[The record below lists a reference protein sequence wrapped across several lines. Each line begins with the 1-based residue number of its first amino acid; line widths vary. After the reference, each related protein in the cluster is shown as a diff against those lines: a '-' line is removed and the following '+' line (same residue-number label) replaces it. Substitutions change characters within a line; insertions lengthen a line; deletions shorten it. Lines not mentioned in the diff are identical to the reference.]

1 MKLLVL
7 GAESQLGAALTRVLQ
22 EQDVEHAVL
31 ATDELDLLKQMDLLK
46 KVSRASATQVINV
59 TSSINLTQAEND
71 PDAASKFDIINTSGM
86 STLAEVCKHLN
97 LPLLHHSSSYV
108 FDGQKVH
115 PFSETDETNPVCRY
129 GQSKWYGERAIR
141 DALPSH
147 VILRTDWMF
156 SKERNGYFRD
166 HINACKQNQ
175 GKIAV
180 MSNRLSPTPAS
191 DVAHVLLAIAKQV
204 DCAAE
209 VWGTYHY
216 CALQPMSQDHFVEN
230 FLQEAAHYDA
240 ELADAVKTLQL
251 TKLPVRLP
259 YIANS
264 ALNCQRIFETFG
276 IKQRSRAAE
285 LSLVLQDIYGIKPVE
300 PEVVAEIS
308 SDMTGAVK
316 TRLARGDGK
325 RPSAAGPGH
334 AGGKGEAPLTSGET
348 KGSARGSQAAASNNA
363 KKNKSKAQAK
373 NQLMKTKDSG
383 PPAKTDATQKGS
395 PQS

>member
-1 MKLLVL
+1 
-7 GAESQLGAALTRVLQ
+7 LQ
-22 EQDVEHAVL
+22 GQGVEHAVL

-46 KVSRASATQVINV
+46 KVSHCSPTQVIHV
-59 TSSINLTQAEND
+59 TSSVNLVPAEND
-71 PDAASKFDIINTSGM
+71 PDAASTLDIFNTRGL

-115 PFSETDETNPVCRY
+115 PYVEADETNPVCRY

-147 VILRTDWMF
+147 VILRTDWVF
-156 SKERNGYFRD
+156 SKERNSYFRD
-166 HINACKQNQ
+166 HIDACKQHD

-180 MSNRLSPTPAS
+180 MSNRLSPTPAN
-191 DVAHVLLAIAKQV
+191 DVARVLLAIARQV

-230 FLQEAAHYDA
+230 FLNEAARYDA
-240 ELADAVKTLQL
+240 ELATAIKTLQI
-251 TKLPVRLP
+251 TKLPVHLP
-259 YIANS
+259 YIPNS

-285 LSLVLQDIYGIKPVE
+285 LSLLLQDIYGIQPE
-300 PEVVAEIS
+300 PAVAETEEEGGVEQAAKS
-308 SDMTGAVK
+308 GQARDQNKAWTGAQ
-316 TRLARGDGK
+316 TGAQPGD
-325 RPSAAGPGH
+325 
-334 AGGKGEAPLTSGET
+334 
-348 KGSARGSQAAASNNA
+348 SQAAASNNA
-363 KKNKSKAQAK
+363 KKNKNKSKAQAK
-373 NQLMKTKDSG
+373 NQLRKTKDSS

-395 PQS
+395 RQP